1 MLVVKSFLYL
11 TFNRNCAGF
20 FDKIEI
26 RWKSKKRWKI
36 KKLMAFPECIKVFGF
51 LLWCWVLLTTTLK
64 ISTSLAYP
72 TLDSPHIF
80 ILQCELLL
88 FFFFFG
94 WVIFFF
100 FLVSQWRWTVQLL
113 IQILFYLSISIWGDW
128 SLPRFYSYLNSKYN
142 QLWINYTT
150 TYKKKSKR
158 KKLENISMILEP
170 SCTTNEK

>member
-1 MLVVKSFLYL
+1 MLVKSFLYL

-36 KKLMAFPECIKVFGF
+36 KKLMAFPECVKVFGF

-80 ILQCELLL
+80 ILQCELLF

-100 FLVSQWRWTVQLL
+100 SYFHNVDELYNFWFKSCFIFLYPFGEIGPFPGFTVILIVSTISSDL
-113 IQILFYLSISIWGDW
+113 IT
-128 SLPRFYSYLNSKYN
+128 LPP
-142 QLWINYTT
+142 I
-150 TYKKKSKR
+150 KKISKR
-158 KKLENISMILEP
+158 KK
-170 SCTTNEK
+170 TEKHFHDIGTFMHY